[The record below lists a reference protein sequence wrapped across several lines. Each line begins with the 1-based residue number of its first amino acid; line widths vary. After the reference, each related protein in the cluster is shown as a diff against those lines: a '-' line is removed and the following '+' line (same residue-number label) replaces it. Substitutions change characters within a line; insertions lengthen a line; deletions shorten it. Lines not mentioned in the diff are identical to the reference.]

1 MRRTALLLFAI
12 LITTGLILLA
22 QTTQNKPAGTKAAA
36 STAKPRT
43 ATARRL
49 PTKAEVESFL
59 QHTFGWDPGIKSE
72 IIDIKP
78 AADPA
83 VALATV
89 RLRNAQG
96 QQITNIYVT
105 PDGKHAIT
113 GDMIPFGSDPFA
125 SARAELARRANG
137 PAKGPANAAVNIVEF
152 GDLQCPACKAAQPT
166 IQRLMSD
173 LPQAKLIFQQ
183 FPLTQLHPWAMT
195 AAKYGECVARQN
207 KDAFWKYVDLVY
219 ANQDGMERM
228 SEAEATPKL
237 KDYAGQAGVN
247 ANTAAQCTQD
257 PAIAAKIFASM
268 ELGRLLDVTGTPT
281 LFIGGRKI
289 SSVSN
294 TPYDALKAVAQ
305 YQAKQGK

>member
-22 QTTQNKPAGTKAAA
+22 QTTQKQPAGTKADS
-36 STAKPRT
+36 STAKPRA

-59 QHTFGWDPGIKSE
+59 QHTFGWDLGIKSE
-72 IIDIKP
+72 IVDIKP

-83 VALATV
+83 VALVTV

-113 GDMIPFGSDPFA
+113 GDMIPFGSDPFS

-173 LPQAKLIFQQ
+173 LPQARLIFQQ

-268 ELGRLLDVTGTPT
+268 ELGRSLDVTGTPT

-294 TPYDALKAVAQ
+294 TPYDVLKAVAQ
-305 YQAKQGK
+305 YQAKQEK